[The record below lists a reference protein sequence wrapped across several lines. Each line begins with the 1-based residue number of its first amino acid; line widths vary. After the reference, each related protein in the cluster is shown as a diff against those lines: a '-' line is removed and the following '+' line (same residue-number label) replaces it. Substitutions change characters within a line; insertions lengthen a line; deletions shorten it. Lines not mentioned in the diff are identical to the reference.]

1 MFGHSSSSQISQ
13 LCIDAH
19 GDSESV
25 SEGLSELV
33 SQSACSC
40 QQYEHACI
48 RTYHPP
54 LLQGS
59 WIPVQDR
66 IDHRDRLV
74 GAPGRHPLCW
84 SYLG

>member
-1 MFGHSSSSQISQ
+1 MSYSM
-13 LCIDAH
+13 
-19 GDSESV
+19 
-25 SEGLSELV
+25 
-33 SQSACSC
+33 CSC
-40 QQYEHACI
+40 QQYGRVCV

-66 IDHRDRLV
+66 INHRDRLV

-84 SYLG
+84 SYLGGIARYGVDGGGGCYDSACSGGREREGEK